1 MSAEENKTL
10 VRRTWEEV
18 VNQKNLDLLDELFA
32 ADYVHHDPSLPP
44 DMQRGLDAYGL
55 VLSMFFDAFPD
66 LHGTIED
73 VVGEGD
79 KVASRLRWRGTHQ
92 GELMGIPPSGKQ
104 VDFTL
109 QAIHRIA
116 EGKIVEGWINFDV
129 LGMMRQIGAI
139 PEPGQ
144 SEEASPT

>member
-1 MSAEENKTL
+1 
-10 VRRTWEEV
+10 
-18 VNQKNLDLLDELFA
+18 
-32 ADYVHHDPSLPP
+32 
-44 DMQRGLDAYGL
+44 
-55 VLSMFFDAFPD
+55 MFFDAFPD
-66 LHGTIED
+66 LQGTVED

-116 EGKIVEGWINFDV
+116 EGKIVEGWVNYDT

-139 PEPGQ
+139 PEPG
-144 SEEASPT
+144 

>member
-1 MSAEENKTL
+1 MSEYRKTL
-10 VRRTWEEV
+10 ERRTWEEV

-44 DMQRGLDAYGL
+44 DMQRGLDAYRL
-55 VLSMFFDAFPD
+55 VLTMFFDAFPD
-66 LHGTIED
+66 LQGTIED

-104 VDFTL
+104 VEFTL

-116 EGKIVEGWINFDV
+116 EGKIVEGWVNYDT

-139 PEPGQ
+139 PEPG
-144 SEEASPT
+144 

>member
-1 MSAEENKTL
+1 MSGSSKTL

-44 DMQRGLDAYGL
+44 DMQRGLDAYRL
-55 VLSMFFDAFPD
+55 VLTMFFDAFPD
-66 LHGTIED
+66 LQGTIED

-116 EGKIVEGWINFDV
+116 EGKIVEGWVNYDT

-139 PEPGQ
+139 PEPG
-144 SEEASPT
+144 